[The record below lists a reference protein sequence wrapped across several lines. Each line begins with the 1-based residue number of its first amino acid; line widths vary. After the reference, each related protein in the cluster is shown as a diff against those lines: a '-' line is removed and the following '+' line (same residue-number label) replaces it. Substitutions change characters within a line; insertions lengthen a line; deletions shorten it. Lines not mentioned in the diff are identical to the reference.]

1 MARVKGT
8 TTKARHKKM
17 LKAAKGYRHGRKNL
31 YRQAKQAVV
40 KAATFAYRDSR
51 VKKRKARQLWI
62 VRINAA
68 LKPHNIRYSEFI
80 CKLNKSDVGLDR
92 KVLADMA
99 VNHPE
104 KFDEVVKKITAW
116 ARRRRTK

>member
-8 TTKARHKKM
+8 TTRAKHKKM
-17 LKAAKGYRHGRKNL
+17 LIAAKGYRHGRKKL

-40 KAATFAYRDSR
+40 KAGTFAYRDTR

-68 LKPHNIRYSEFI
+68 LKPYDISYSRFI
-80 CKLNKSDVGLDR
+80 AKLNKSDVGLDR

-99 VNHPE
+99 VNYPD
-104 KFDEVVKKITAW
+104 KFDEVVKKVLNQDVA
-116 ARRRRTK
+116 